1 MFHIGVDLAW
11 GTKRPTGLAVLN
23 DAGRLVHVSTVR
35 TDEEI
40 LETLAP
46 YAAGPCLVAVDAPL
60 IVRNATGNR
69 PGEAELNRDFA
80 RFDAGAHPVNT
91 GKAEFAESPR
101 GARIASALGLDMNPR
116 SGRPKRAI
124 EVYPHPATIAL
135 FRLGRTLKYKQ
146 KPGRDLE
153 RLRGELLVL
162 MGLLEDL
169 AAASPSLTLAT
180 PAWEALREQVVTA
193 GRKSELRVVEDQVDA
208 VVCAYV
214 ALFVERRPE
223 DVTTYGTFEDGYI
236 VTPTLPADLVPTPR
250 EPRPAVEPVDP
261 VRAFALVHP
270 ELVTAG
276 EQALALVTAILDD
289 AGINYLSVT
298 GRTKTVASF
307 AEKAIRT
314 KDGVVM
320 YPDPL
325 NDIADVIGVRVIT
338 YVHSDVAAVADL
350 LHDQVVVQDDRDMGR
365 ETAQEGRFGYASR
378 HLQIALD
385 AARDGQASYEQLR
398 GRTAQVQIRTVLQHA
413 WAEFEHDIRY
423 KGTIPEEH
431 ARDFDR
437 RFTLAAGLLELAD
450 QEFSTIRDTLRSVP
464 SDAAPAAPDDDPR
477 IDARE
482 LAAFLAGQYADAGWS
497 RTDHYAWI
505 SGLLLELGIIS
516 LDELGEALRHVDEE
530 SIQERMDYRYPP
542 GAVRRLDDALL
553 AAYGSTYVGLHG
565 NAHRRTSLEARLEK
579 LAR

>member
-11 GTKRPTGLAVLN
+11 GTKRPTGLAVLD

-40 LETLAP
+40 LETLTP
-46 YAAGPCLVAVDAPL
+46 YAAGPCLVALDAPL
-60 IVRNATGNR
+60 VVRNPTGNR

-91 GKAEFAESPR
+91 GKAEFAVSPR

-116 SGRPKRAI
+116 SGRAKRAI
-124 EVYPHPATIAL
+124 EVYPHPATVAL

-162 MGLLEDL
+162 MGLLEGL
-169 AAASPSLTLAT
+169 AQASPSLALGG
-180 PAWEALREQVVTA
+180 PAWDALREQVVSA

-250 EPRPAVEPVDP
+250 EPRTQASSTVEPVDP
-261 VRAFALVHP
+261 VRTYALVM
-270 ELVTAG
+270 AG

-298 GRTKTVASF
+298 GRTKTIASF
-307 AEKAIRT
+307 AEKAVRT

-320 YPDPL
+320 YADPL
-325 NDIADVIGVRVIT
+325 HDIADTIGVRVIT

-350 LHDQVVVQDDRDMGR
+350 LHDQVVVQDDRDMGH

-385 AARDGQASYEQLR
+385 AARDGQASFEQLR

-423 KGTIPEEH
+423 KGIIPEEH

-450 QEFSTIRDTLRSVP
+450 REFSTIRDTLRSVP
-464 SDAAPAAPDDDPR
+464 SDAAPANPDDDPR

-530 SIQERMDYRYPP
+530 SIQGRMDYRYPP

-565 NAHRRTSLEARLEK
+565 NAHRRTALEARLEK
-579 LAR
+579 LAG

>member
-11 GTKRPTGLAVLN
+11 GTKRPTGLAVLD

-193 GRKSELRVVEDQVDA
+193 GR
-208 VVCAYV
+208 
-214 ALFVERRPE
+214 
-223 DVTTYGTFEDGYI
+223 
-236 VTPTLPADLVPTPR
+236 
-250 EPRPAVEPVDP
+250 
-261 VRAFALVHP
+261 
-270 ELVTAG
+270 
-276 EQALALVTAILDD
+276 
-289 AGINYLSVT
+289 
-298 GRTKTVASF
+298 
-307 AEKAIRT
+307 
-314 KDGVVM
+314 
-320 YPDPL
+320 
-325 NDIADVIGVRVIT
+325 
-338 YVHSDVAAVADL
+338 
-350 LHDQVVVQDDRDMGR
+350 
-365 ETAQEGRFGYASR
+365 
-378 HLQIALD
+378 
-385 AARDGQASYEQLR
+385 
-398 GRTAQVQIRTVLQHA
+398 
-413 WAEFEHDIRY
+413 
-423 KGTIPEEH
+423 
-431 ARDFDR
+431 
-437 RFTLAAGLLELAD
+437 
-450 QEFSTIRDTLRSVP
+450 
-464 SDAAPAAPDDDPR
+464 
-477 IDARE
+477 
-482 LAAFLAGQYADAGWS
+482 
-497 RTDHYAWI
+497 
-505 SGLLLELGIIS
+505 
-516 LDELGEALRHVDEE
+516 
-530 SIQERMDYRYPP
+530 
-542 GAVRRLDDALL
+542 
-553 AAYGSTYVGLHG
+553 
-565 NAHRRTSLEARLEK
+565 
-579 LAR
+579 